1 MTPARHTQRDENP
14 AGIDLPLDPLPG
26 HSSLGRLERVLRRGE
41 FAVTAELNPP
51 DSANPEDVYER
62 AAIFEGWVDGINAV
76 DASGANCHMSS
87 VGICALL
94 TRMGYAPIMQIACR
108 DKNRIAIQGD
118 VLGAAAM
125 GVANILCLTGDGV
138 QAGDQPGAKPVF
150 DLDSMSLLETIRIMR
165 DNGKFLSGRK
175 LTTPP
180 AVFLGAAINPF
191 APPYDFRPMR
201 LAKKIAAGA
210 QFVQSQYCF
219 DVPMFRTYMQRVR
232 DLGLAEK
239 CFILAGVGPLASAK
253 TAGWIRSNVPG
264 IHIPDAVI
272 QRLEGAQD
280 QKKEG
285 KQLCIDVINEV
296 KEIPGVAGIHV
307 MAYRQEEYVAEI
319 VAESGVLK
327 GRQPWKREARQD
339 DQIVADRLDRILHE
353 DTTEQPADRVARAG
367 S

>member
-1 MTPARHTQRDENP
+1 MAHIDENP
-14 AGIDLPLDPLPG
+14 LGRDLPLDPLPG
-26 HSSLGRLERVLRRGE
+26 HSSRGRLERVLRRGE

-51 DSANPEDVYER
+51 DSANPQDVYER

-125 GVANILCLTGDGV
+125 GVANIMCLTGDGV

-150 DLDSMSLLETIRIMR
+150 DLDCMSLLETVRIMR

-180 AVFLGAAINPF
+180 QVFLGAAINPF
-191 APPYDFRPMR
+191 APPYDFRPYR
-201 LAKKIAAGA
+201 LAKKIEAGA

-219 DVPMFRTYMQRVR
+219 DVPMFRTYMEKVR
-232 DLGLAEK
+232 DLGLDEK
-239 CFILAGVGPLASAK
+239 CYILCGVGPLASAK
-253 TAGWIRSNVPG
+253 TARWIRSNVPG
-264 IHIPDAVI
+264 IHIPDSIIA
-272 QRLEGAQD
+272 RLEGAQD

-285 KQLCIDVINEV
+285 KQLCIDIINEV
-296 KEIPGVAGIHV
+296 KEIAGVSGVHV

-319 VAESGVLK
+319 VHESGVLK
-327 GRQPWKREARQD
+327 GRTPWKRESNLGDAL
-339 DQIVADRLDRILHE
+339 VAERMDALRDGK
-353 DTTEQPADRVARAG
+353 TENQEEMADVAAHRPH
-367 S
+367 